1 MLIKG
6 VLTFGPAPRQDQ
18 SALFFQ
24 TTHGTLFMP
33 AAPMD
38 YSQDFLAL
46 ADQYNALKFG
56 EFKLKSGRVS
66 PYFFNM
72 GAIASGAGM
81 QRLAAGYAAALTASG
96 IAYDSLFG
104 PAYKGI
110 PLVATVACALAQ
122 DDDNNI
128 RDVPFTY
135 NRKEAKAHGEG
146 GTLVGAPLGQRVV
159 IVDDVIT
166 AGTAV
171 REAIE
176 LIRAAGSEVV
186 GVLIALDRQERGTDE
201 RSPLAALTQDEGI
214 ATAAV
219 ANLDDVIGYARE
231 RYSADTVAAIRAYR
245 AQYGVA

>member
-1 MLIKG
+1 
-6 VLTFGPAPRQDQ
+6 
-18 SALFFQ
+18 
-24 TTHGTLFMP
+24 MP
-33 AAPMD
+33 AASAD

-56 EFKLKSGRVS
+56 EFTLKSGRVS

-81 QRLAAGYAAALTASG
+81 ARLARGYATALTASG
-96 IAYDSLFG
+96 INYDSLFG

-122 DDDNNI
+122 GEDNNGP
-128 RDVPFTY
+128 DVPFTY
-135 NRKEAKAHGEG
+135 NRKEAKNHGEG

-171 REAIE
+171 REAIAM
-176 LIRAAGSEVV
+176 IRAADSEVA
-186 GVLIALDRQERGTDE
+186 GVLIALDRQERGADA
-201 RSPLAALTQDEGI
+201 RSPLQALAEDEGI
-214 ATAAV
+214 PTIAV
-219 ANLDDVIGYARE
+219 ATLADVIGYAE
-231 RYSADTVAAIRAYR
+231 NQGLAEQTVAAIKGYR
-245 AQYGVA
+245 DQYGVS